1 MADNEAADVPPPAAG
16 SSHLL
21 HMGAG
26 CWSGL
31 CSDALTHPLST
42 LRARLMVER
51 QRSKLSLGRYASQVV
66 RQEGARSLYRG
77 IGMALL
83 GSLPGSALFYLGYE
97 VGKEKLSRVP
107 GMQKDVSHLLAG
119 TAATLSGSFIYS
131 PMEVVVQKTQTQV
144 RAKDPGRGAVQEQW
158 RAGVKGGREGR
169 VRRRLLE
176 GSTGDGWM
184 DKKEKRG
191 EG

>member
-1 MADNEAADVPPPAAG
+1 MADNEAAHAPPPAAG

-51 QRSKLSLGRYASQVV
+51 QRSKLSLGQYASQVV

-119 TAATLSGSFIYS
+119 TAATLSGSLIYS

-144 RAKDPGRGAVQEQW
+144 RAQDPWRGAVQAQGGLALGGDE
-158 RAGVKGGREGR
+158 RAG
-169 VRRRLLE
+169 
-176 GSTGDGWM
+176 
-184 DKKEKRG
+184 EKRKA
-191 EG
+191 E